1 MKETIERAM
10 EQAIKVLNASKSVFR
25 HRRHKSGGKEGEKET
40 EQESKPAP
48 TSLFPLQELL
58 EQLLRQEAEL
68 WKKNEGLVQANI
80 RGEHT
85 LTAVAGY
92 SVSNTPVLAQF

>member
-80 RGEHT
+80 RGEYT
-85 LTAVAGY
+85 LTAISLVTH
-92 SVSNTPVLAQF
+92 SDFRWLC